1 MSREL
6 GFRVYMTR
14 SLVWVMLLFPILGC
28 RPDAKAPEETSQ
40 SEVTVTDDT
49 SGVALPEF
57 GIGDVETS
65 IEMTLSLNPDMDL
78 TNVQYHEAQTKQ
90 YRVAKVEATVSKP
103 YPEKMLL
110 TLKYRIGAN
119 FTGHAVQVFPH
130 IFLDDKDIP
139 LEGFILGGNAVRK
152 KPEFT
157 IDVFEYMDTI
167 PSKIVA
173 HPRSEI
179 VLFLDTDESEI
190 TVETPPTELS
200 QSITK
205 LGNPVRIDFLP

>member
-1 MSREL
+1 MSREF
-6 GFRVYMTR
+6 GFPVYMAR
-14 SLVWVMLLFPILGC
+14 SLVWAMLLFPVLAC
-28 RPDAKAPEETSQ
+28 RPDAKAPEKTPAGQ
-40 SEVTVTDDT
+40 VTVLNNT
-49 SGVALPEF
+49 SGIALPEF

-78 TNVQYHEAQTKQ
+78 TNVQYHEAETKQ
-90 YRVAKVEATVSKP
+90 YKVAKVEATVSKP

-110 TLKYRIGAN
+110 TLKYRISTN

-157 IDVFEYMDTI
+157 IDVFEYVDTI

-179 VLFLDTDESEI
+179 YLFLDTDESGI
-190 TVETPPTELS
+190 TVETSPTELT

-205 LGNPVRIDFLP
+205 VGNPVRIDFLP